1 MKVKHWIAFIGLA
14 LAWGSS
20 FFWNKLALQEIRPY
34 SLVALRL
41 LLGLI
46 GMFGG
51 LLIRRPKLPQSRREW
66 FVLGLLGLTNTAIPF
81 SMIAWSLK
89 FIDSTVVSILVSS
102 TPIFTVILAHF
113 FIQEER
119 LVARKFLGILV
130 GFFGVV
136 VLFWRGIVH
145 IGGIGLVGQLL
156 VLGATSLYAVSAIIV
171 KRETS
176 KLDPLIQSFFSI
188 LVADLFMW
196 LVVLF
201 AEPTFI
207 VPTQMVT
214 WGALVWLGII
224 GSALAYHLFFY
235 LIGNIGP
242 TRTSLITYLMPVVG
256 LSLGVLLL
264 GEDFDLQLVFG
275 GILVLVS
282 IWVVNRVGK
291 SSKDRKQH
299 QELGS

>member
-1 MKVKHWIAFIGLA
+1 MKIKHWVAFIGLSV
-14 LAWGSS
+14 AWGSS
-20 FFWNKLALQEIRPY
+20 FFWNKLALQELGPY
-34 SLVALRL
+34 SLVAMRL

-46 GMFGG
+46 GMLGG
-51 LLIRRPKLPQSRREW
+51 LLIRRPELPQTRREW
-66 FVLGLLGLTNTAIPF
+66 LVLGLLGLTNTAIPF

-119 LVARKFLGILV
+119 LVARKFLGVLV

-136 VLFWRGIVH
+136 VLFWRGVVH
-145 IGGIGLVGQLL
+145 VGGMGLVGQLL
-156 VLGATSLYAVSAIIV
+156 VLGATFLYAVSAIIV

-188 LVADLFMW
+188 LVADIFTW

-207 VPTQMVT
+207 VPTQTVT

-242 TRTSLITYLMPVVG
+242 TRTSLITYLMPLVG

-275 GILVLVS
+275 GVLVLFS

-291 SSKDRKQH
+291 SSEDGKTAS
-299 QELGS
+299 GS

>member
-1 MKVKHWIAFIGLA
+1 MKIKHWVAFIGLSV
-14 LAWGSS
+14 AWGSS
-20 FFWNKLALQEIRPY
+20 FFWNKLALQELGPY
-34 SLVALRL
+34 SLVAMRL

-46 GMFGG
+46 GMLGG
-51 LLIRRPKLPQSRREW
+51 LLIRRPELPQTRREW
-66 FVLGLLGLTNTAIPF
+66 LVLGLLGLTNTAIPF

-119 LVARKFLGILV
+119 LVARKFLGVLV

-136 VLFWRGIVH
+136 VLFWRGVVH
-145 IGGIGLVGQLL
+145 VGGMGLVGQLL
-156 VLGATSLYAVSAIIV
+156 VLGATFLYAVSAIIV

-188 LVADLFMW
+188 LVADIFMW

-207 VPTQMVT
+207 VPTQTVT

-242 TRTSLITYLMPVVG
+242 TRTSLITYLMPLVG

-275 GILVLVS
+275 GVLVLFS

-291 SSKDRKQH
+291 SSEDGKTAS
-299 QELGS
+299 GS

>member
-1 MKVKHWIAFIGLA
+1 MKVKHWIAFIGLSV
-14 LAWGSS
+14 AWGSS
-20 FFWNKLALQEIRPY
+20 FFWNKLALQEIGPY
-34 SLVALRL
+34 PLVALRL

-46 GMFGG
+46 GMLGG
-51 LLIRRPKLPQSRREW
+51 MFIRRPKMPQTRRQW
-66 FVLGLLGLTNTAIPF
+66 LILGLLGLTNTAVPF

-102 TPIFTVILAHF
+102 TPIFTVIMAHF

-119 LVARKFLGILV
+119 LVARKILGILV

-136 VLFWRGIVH
+136 VLFWRGMVH
-145 IGGIGLVGQLL
+145 IGEMGLVGQLL

-196 LVVLF
+196 IVVFF

-207 VPTQMVT
+207 VPTQTVT

-224 GSALAYHLFFY
+224 GSALAYHLYFY
-235 LIGNIGP
+235 LIANIGP
-242 TRTSLITYLMPVVG
+242 TSASLITYLMPVVG

-275 GILVLVS
+275 GILVLIS
-282 IWVVNRVGK
+282 IWAVNRAGTSSEDGK
-291 SSKDRKQH
+291 TTS
-299 QELGS
+299 ET